1 MMKSNLFRE
10 LTDDELKTVVRE
22 LLHTTPTSARLL
34 SGGLFNTTYLVDTA
48 DCGKTV
54 LRVGPVNRHLLLPYE
69 HFLMEA
75 ETEVYSL
82 CRKAGV
88 PSSEVL
94 AADWSKTVLDRD
106 FMFVKYIP
114 STAMHETPLTDT
126 ERERIRGD
134 AWRAMR
140 LYNGITGEKF
150 GRPHDILHGGG
161 FARWSDALMKEIDE
175 FEAVCV
181 PTGLFS
187 ADEHKRIRG
196 LYDTARPIL
205 DEIAVP
211 HLLHADLWEGNI
223 LVKEDADGNH
233 SFAALIDAD
242 RALWGDPDF
251 ELPCMDYWTKDSPA
265 FREAYGVVPDETA
278 HTRIRRLLYDL
289 LMKIWAV
296 YIYEIEYNDPHQH
309 RREYLGSLRVT
320 EELSGLTGRSS

>member
-10 LTDDELKTVVRE
+10 LTADELKTVVRE
-22 LLHTTPTSARLL
+22 LLHTTPPSARLL

-48 DCGKTV
+48 DCGTTV
-54 LRVGPVNRHLLLPYE
+54 LRVGPMNRHLLLPYE

-94 AADWSKTVLDRD
+94 AADWSKTILDRD
-106 FMFVKYIP
+106 IMFVRYIP
-114 STAMHETPLTDT
+114 STAMHETPLTDA
-126 ERERIRGD
+126 ERERIRRDTGHT
-134 AWRAMR
+134 MR

-161 FARWSDALMKEIDE
+161 FARCSDALMKEIDE
-175 FEAVCV
+175 FEEVCV
-181 PTGLFS
+181 LTGLFS

-196 LYDTARPIL
+196 LFDAARPIL

-211 HLLHADLWEGNI
+211 HLLHTDLWEGNI
-223 LVKEDADGNH
+223 LVKETADGNH
-233 SFAALIDAD
+233 TFAALIDAD

-265 FREAYGVVPDETA
+265 FREAYGAVPEETI

-296 YIYEIEYNDPHQH
+296 YIYEIEYNDPDQ
-309 RREYLGSLRVT
+309 RKREYRGSLRVM
-320 EELSGLTGRSS
+320 EELCGLIGRSS